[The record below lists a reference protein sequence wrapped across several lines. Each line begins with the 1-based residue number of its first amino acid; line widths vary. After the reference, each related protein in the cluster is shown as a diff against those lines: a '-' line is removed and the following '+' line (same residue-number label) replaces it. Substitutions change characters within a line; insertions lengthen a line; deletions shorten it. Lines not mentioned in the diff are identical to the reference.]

1 MRALIAVLLG
11 LVLASIAAPAVA
23 HDELIGAE
31 PAADAT
37 VDTLPDALVLT
48 FSGVLLDDA
57 GATAVAVVD
66 SSCTSLTAGDPVLEG
81 TKLTQ
86 PLTPGADGVVTV
98 QWRVVSSDGHPISG
112 EYAFTVGAGGPAEP
126 CAAPEDSAD
135 ADGLPVGIIVAVVIV
150 AAIAVGGAALGVVIT
165 RRRGQSED

>member
-11 LVLASIAAPAVA
+11 LVLASVAAPAVA
-23 HDELIGAE
+23 HDELIGTE
-31 PAADAT
+31 PAPDAT
-37 VDTLPDALVLT
+37 VATLPEELVLT

-66 SSCTSLTAGDPVLEG
+66 SSCASLTAGEPVLDG

-86 PLTPGADGVVTV
+86 PVTPGADGVVTV

-112 EYAFTVGAGGPAEP
+112 EYAFTVGEGGPSEP
-126 CAAPEDSAD
+126 CAAPEQD
-135 ADGLPVGIIVAVVIV
+135 AESDGLPVGIIVTVVI
-150 AAIAVGGAALGVVIT
+150 AAVIAVGGALVGVTIA
-165 RRRGQSED
+165 RRRTRSED